1 MLKDK
6 NDSKNRKQ
14 AGGKRT
20 NKIEEEKN
28 PEK

>member
-14 AGGKRT
+14 TGVKRT
-20 NKIEEEKN
+20 NKIEDEKN

>member
-14 AGGKRT
+14 TAGKRT